1 MPQSLAD
8 VNIHF
13 IFSTKNR
20 QPLIV
25 EAIAPQFHQ
34 YIGGVI
40 RGEKCGPLA
49 VGGIPDHVHL
59 LISLSR
65 EISIAELM
73 RIVKA
78 GSSKWMHEQ
87 GHLEFQWQTGYGAF
101 SVSHSNLGSVRDY
114 IANQVEHHRR
124 MSFQEEYLLFL
135 QKHNVAYDERY
146 LWD

>member
-1 MPQSLAD
+1 MPQSLAE

-20 QPLIV
+20 QRLIV
-25 EAIAPQFHQ
+25 DAIASQFHQ
-34 YIGGVI
+34 YIGGII

-49 VGGIPDHVHL
+49 VGGMPDHVHL

-65 EISIAELM
+65 QTSIAELM

-87 GHLEFQWQTGYGAF
+87 GHLDFQWQTGYGAF
-101 SVSHSNLGSVRDY
+101 SVSHSNLDSVRAY
-114 IANQVEHHRR
+114 IANQVEHHRK